1 MFTGVTM
8 KFNAEKPYNDLA
20 FIPPI
25 IELETKEILK
35 QALKSHKILAELK
48 GFAEMLPEKNIIINS
63 IILQEAKGS
72 SEIENIVTTH
82 DELYR
87 ELSVHKKNIN
97 PAIKEVLAYRSALYK
112 GFEEIIK
119 NKLLTTN
126 TIIAIQQELEQNNAV
141 IRRLPG
147 TKLMNDKTGE
157 ILYTPPDNE
166 STIHS
171 LLTNL
176 EIFINEDDEID
187 PLIKLAIIHY
197 QFESIH
203 PFYDGNGRTG
213 RIINVLY
220 LVLQDLLNE
229 PILYLSRYIIK
240 HKVDYYRF
248 LREVTTDENWHQWIL
263 FMLKAIEETSFQ
275 TLKMCKDIS
284 SLIDKVTNKVKSK
297 LPKIYSKEL
306 IETIFKNVYT
316 KTIHLVN
323 AEIASRNIAAKYL
336 KNLESIGILKSIK
349 EGREMIY
356 INIPL
361 FNLLKEN

>member
-1 MFTGVTM
+1 
-8 KFNAEKPYNDLA
+8 
-20 FIPPI
+20 
-25 IELETKEILK
+25 
-35 QALKSHKILAELK
+35 
-48 GFAEMLPEKNIIINS
+48 
-63 IILQEAKGS
+63 
-72 SEIENIVTTH
+72 
-82 DELYR
+82 
-87 ELSVHKKNIN
+87 
-97 PAIKEVLAYRSALYK
+97 
-112 GFEEIIK
+112 
-119 NKLLTTN
+119 
-126 TIIAIQQELEQNNAV
+126 
-141 IRRLPG
+141 
-147 TKLMNDKTGE
+147 MNDKTGE

-166 STIHS
+166 ATIRS
-171 LLTNL
+171 LLANL

-187 PLIKLAIIHY
+187 SLVKLAIIHY

-220 LVLQDLLNE
+220 LVLQNLLNE

-240 HKVDYYRF
+240 HKADYYRL
-248 LREVTTDENWHQWIL
+248 LREVTTNENWHQWIM

-284 SLIDKVTNKVKSK
+284 SLIDKVTTEVKSK
-297 LPKIYSKEL
+297 IPKIYSKEL

-349 EGREMIY
+349 EGREIIY

-361 FNLLKEN
+361 FNFLKEH

>member
-1 MFTGVTM
+1 MI
-8 KFNAEKPYNDLA
+8 FNAEKPYNELDL
-20 FIPPI
+20 IPPAI
-25 IELETKEILK
+25 DLETKEILK

-48 GFAEMLPEKNIIINS
+48 GFAEMLPEKKIIINS
-63 IILQEAKGS
+63 IILQEAKDS

-82 DELYR
+82 DELFR
-87 ELSVHKKNIN
+87 ELSIQKKEVN

-112 GFEEIIK
+112 GFEQVIK
-119 NKLLTTN
+119 NKLITTN
-126 TIIAIQQELEQNNAV
+126 GIVAIQQELEQNNAG

-147 TKLMNDKTGE
+147 TKLVNDKTGKV
-157 ILYTPPDNE
+157 LYTPPDNE
-166 STIHS
+166 TTIRT
-171 LLTNL
+171 LLANL
-176 EIFINEDDEID
+176 EFFINGDDELD

-220 LVLQDLLNE
+220 LVLKGLLNE

-240 HKVDYYRF
+240 NKTEYYKL

-284 SLIDKVTNKVKSK
+284 TLIDEVTITVKSK

-316 KTIHLVN
+316 KIAHLVD

-336 KNLESIGILKSIK
+336 RNLESIGILKSTK
-349 EGREMIY
+349 EGREVIY

-361 FNLLKEN
+361 FDLLKKY

>member
-20 FIPPI
+20 LIPPA
-25 IELETKEILK
+25 IELETNEILK
-35 QALKSHKILAELK
+35 QALKSHRILAELK

-63 IILQEAKGS
+63 ITLQEAKDS

-87 ELSVHKKNIN
+87 ELSAHKKKVN

-112 GFEEIIK
+112 GFEQVIK

-126 TIIAIQQELEQNNAV
+126 GIIAIQQELEQNNAG

-166 STIHS
+166 STIRS

-176 EIFINEDDEID
+176 EIFINENDEID

-197 QFESIH
+197 QFESTH

-240 HKVDYYRF
+240 HKADYYRL

-284 SLIDKVTNKVKSK
+284 SLINKVTNEVKSK
-297 LPKIYSKEL
+297 IPKIYSKEL

-316 KTIHLVN
+316 KTVHLVD

-349 EGREMIY
+349 EGREIIY

>member
-1 MFTGVTM
+1 MR
-8 KFNAEKPYNDLA
+8 FNAEKPYNNLDL
-20 FIPPI
+20 IPPAI
-25 IELETKEILK
+25 NFETNEILK

-63 IILQEAKGS
+63 IIIQEAKDS

-87 ELSVHKKNIN
+87 ELSVNKKNIN

-112 GFEEIIK
+112 GFEQITK

-126 TIIAIQQELEQNNAV
+126 GIVAIQQELEQNNAG

-166 STIHS
+166 TTIHS
-171 LLTNL
+171 LLSNL

-220 LVLQDLLNE
+220 LVLKDLLNE

-240 HKVDYYRF
+240 HKAEYYRL
-248 LREVTTDENWHQWIL
+248 LREVTTDGNWYQWIL
-263 FMLKAIEETSFQ
+263 FMLKAVEETSFQ
-275 TLKMCKDIS
+275 TLRMCKDIS
-284 SLIDKVTNKVKSK
+284 SLIDEITNKVKFE

-316 KTIHLVN
+316 KTVHLVD
-323 AEIASRNIAAKYL
+323 AEVASRNIAAKYL
-336 KNLESIGILKSIK
+336 KNLESIGILKSTK
-349 EGREMIY
+349 EGREIIY

-361 FNLLKEN
+361 FNLLKEINLN

>member
-1 MFTGVTM
+1 M
-8 KFNAEKPYNDLA
+8 KLNVEKPYNNLA
-20 FIPPI
+20 LIPPN
-25 IELETKEILK
+25 IELETKDILK

-48 GFAEMLPEKNIIINS
+48 GFAEMLPEKKIIINS
-63 IILQEAKGS
+63 IILQEAKDS

-82 DELYR
+82 DELFR
-87 ELSVHKKNIN
+87 ELSVHKKEVN

-112 GFEEIIK
+112 GYEQVIN
-119 NKLLTTN
+119 NKLITTN
-126 TIIAIQQELEQNNAV
+126 GIIAIQQELEQNNAG

-147 TKLMNDKTGE
+147 TKLINDKTGKV
-157 ILYTPPDNE
+157 LYTPPDNE
-166 STIHS
+166 SIIRT

-176 EIFINEDDEID
+176 EFFINGDDEID

-220 LVLQDLLNE
+220 LVLKRLLNE

-240 HKVDYYRF
+240 NKTEYYKL

-284 SLIDKVTNKVKSK
+284 ALIDEVTITVKSK

-316 KTIHLVN
+316 KIAHLVD
-323 AEIASRNIAAKYL
+323 AEIASRNIATKYL
-336 KNLESIGILKSIK
+336 RNLESIGILKSTK
-349 EGREMIY
+349 EGREVIY

-361 FNLLKEN
+361 FNLLKEY